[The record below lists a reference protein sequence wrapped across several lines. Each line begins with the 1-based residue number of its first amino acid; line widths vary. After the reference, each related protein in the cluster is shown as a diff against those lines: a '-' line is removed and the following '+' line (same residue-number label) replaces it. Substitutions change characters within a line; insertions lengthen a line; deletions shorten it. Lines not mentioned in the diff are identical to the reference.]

1 VISNTFKTLLVSI
14 IVLEA
19 LTLAEG
25 NPAFAAPAG
34 KVYSVCEVWARH
46 ALNSHIPKNIV
57 DEEITIRA
65 EVGRT
70 HHLGMFL
77 TDDHCDTKIVRIIF
91 PVPDPKNIY
100 YRSFRMFEANQPAIA
115 KDDHFMCDCSG
126 RINFKYYFPILK
138 IDDAVVTKLNAPEN
152 SIRN

>member
-1 VISNTFKTLLVSI
+1 MISNTFRTLLVST

-46 ALNSHIPKNIV
+46 ASNSHIYENTV
-57 DEEITIRA
+57 DQEITIRA
-65 EVGRT
+65 EVGKTR
-70 HHLGMFL
+70 HLGMFL

-115 KDDHFMCDCSG
+115 KDDHFICDCSG
-126 RINFKYYFPILK
+126 RINFKYYFPILE
-138 IDDAVVTKLNAPEN
+138 IDDAIVTKLSASEN
-152 SIRN
+152 SDHN